1 MRVKIEEL
9 EKGNNDMED
18 TRVKV
23 EDFLKELEFKK
34 DELSYF
40 EEL

>member
-9 EKGNNDMED
+9 EKGNYDMED

>member
-9 EKGNNDMED
+9 EKGNYDMED

-23 EDFLKELEFKK
+23 EDFLKELEFRK

>member
-9 EKGNNDMED
+9 EKGNYDMED

-34 DELSYF
+34 DELGYF

>member
-1 MRVKIEEL
+1 MWVKIEEL
-9 EKGNNDMED
+9 EKGNYDMED
-18 TRVKV
+18 IRVKV

>member
-9 EKGNNDMED
+9 EKGNYDMED
-18 TRVKV
+18 MRVKV
-23 EDFLKELEFKK
+23 EDFLKELEFRK

>member
-9 EKGNNDMED
+9 EKGNYDMED

-34 DELSYF
+34 EELSYF

>member
-1 MRVKIEEL
+1 MWVKIEEL
-9 EKGNNDMED
+9 EKGNYDMED

>member
-1 MRVKIEEL
+1 MRVKIEDL
-9 EKGNNDMED
+9 EKGNYDMED